1 MSTRL
6 QPRLKKKLG
15 QHHLVRSELCLPLV
29 EFLRPEGSTVIEVGP
44 GGGIL
49 TRPLLARG
57 ARVRAIEMDLEW
69 ACSLRQSEPDR
80 NLEIVVA
87 DAMTVV
93 WEGLAP
99 GSLVTGNLPYQ
110 ISTALIE
117 RLLPL
122 GERIP
127 RACFLVQREVAERL
141 VARPRESAYGSL
153 SVLVAA
159 YSQAMVLGTVEKGSF
174 RPPPK
179 VDGAFVGLR
188 LLTPP
193 LPESQ
198 VRAFARVVRLAFGRR
213 RKTLRN
219 ALSAGLGKERATSV
233 VAALRK
239 GDRVRAEELD
249 LDDFLRLF
257 EIQSTL

>member
-1 MSTRL
+1 MNTRP
-6 QPRLKKKLG
+6 QPRLKKRLG
-15 QHHLVRSELCLPLV
+15 QHHLARPELCLPLID
-29 EFLRPEGSTVIEVGP
+29 FLRPEGSTVIEVGP

-49 TRPLLARG
+49 TRPLLGRG

-69 ACSLRQSEPDR
+69 ACSLRQSVPDR
-80 NLEIVVA
+80 NLKIVVA
-87 DAMTVV
+87 DAMTVS
-93 WEGLAP
+93 WEGLP
-99 GSLVTGNLPYQ
+99 RGSLVTGNLPYQ

-127 RACFLVQREVAERL
+127 RACFLVQREVAQRL

-159 YSQAMVLGTVEKGSF
+159 FSQAMILGAVGKDSF

-179 VDGAFVGLR
+179 VDGAFVGFR
-188 LLTPP
+188 LLAPP
-193 LPESQ
+193 VPENQ
-198 VRAFARVVRLAFGRR
+198 LRAFTGVVRLAFGRR

-233 VAALRK
+233 VASLGK
-239 GDRVRAEELD
+239 GDLVRAEELE

-257 EIQSTL
+257 EIQANL